1 MKQSDVEIVF
11 PELED
16 SEITYSKEVFDD
28 YIEYSASRKL
38 DIIRSIYD
46 EMNEQFIIAIW
57 IRGDVDYL
65 FLDKNYNIIKA
76 KRETEG
82 VNPEF
87 IMAPDKSIWVSL
99 TYTGTDQV
107 REIVLPLENR
117 ARINKLIL
125 KRDIGY
131 DYYFCLKN
139 KYYSYYKEIFND
151 KYRDMIS
158 YYEFNKKGIYKGK
171 KTKKID
177 LPNRWEPIVCDD
189 ELYIVNYIDVE
200 KKILVKKLI
209 EENFEFESKKFDF
222 PQGYRLYPLKCDFEN
237 NSSFMYFED
246 KGSVLNYIEF
256 NNDGKVVD
264 NHDILKLEQ
273 IEYFFSTYMPVVD
286 KYGIYTFK
294 YNSGQGNGVVRFNK
308 DKCVCSYFEDGKN
321 LIKDGKNICKIN
333 GKISYEILKRKG
345 EVGLIAYYAGRG
357 GNDKKKFIIL
367 K

>member
-1 MKQSDVEIVF
+1 MKQSDIQIVF

-16 SEITYSKEVFDD
+16 SEIIYLKEVFDG
-28 YIEYSASRKL
+28 YIEYNASSNL
-38 DIIRSIYD
+38 NIECSIYD
-46 EMNEQFIIAIW
+46 EVNEQFIIAIW

-82 VNPEF
+82 VNPKF
-87 IMAPDKSIWVSL
+87 IVAPDKSIWVSL

-107 REIVLPLENR
+107 KEIVLPLENR

-131 DYYFCLKN
+131 DYYFSLKN
-139 KYYSYYKEIFND
+139 KYYSYCKELFND
-151 KYRDMIS
+151 KDRDMIS

-189 ELYIVNYIDVE
+189 ELYIVNYIDTE
-200 KKILVKKLI
+200 RKILVRKLI
-209 EENFEFESKKFDF
+209 EENFEFESKGFDF
-222 PQGYRLYPLKCDFEN
+222 PQGYRLYPLECDFEN
-237 NSSFMYFED
+237 NSSFMYFEY
-246 KGSVLNYIEF
+246 KGNVLNYIEF
-256 NNDGKVVD
+256 DSDGKVVD
-264 NHDILKLEQ
+264 NHEILKLEQ
-273 IEYFFSTYMPVVD
+273 IDYFFSTYMPVVD

-294 YNSGQGNGVVRFNK
+294 YNSGQGNGAVRFNK
-308 DKCVCSYFEDGKN
+308 DKCISTYFEDGKN
-321 LIKDGKNICKIN
+321 LIKDGKKICEIN
-333 GKISYEILKRKG
+333 GKISYEILEGKG
-345 EVGLIAYYAGRG
+345 NVDLIAYRVGRG
-357 GNDKKKFIIL
+357 GKDKKKFIIL